1 MIWRSTGKP
10 ACAAVRFMAS
20 DALKIALLDLA
31 GENIGMLA
39 VPCIVIDYCPSG
51 LEVSKLRMHSCQ
63 RERERRSAEGF
74 ILASAGIPFK
84 LGNAKQAATVL
95 SSQSLGDGRFQL
107 SPPPVVALIELVG
120 RVF

>member
-20 DALKIALLDLA
+20 GALKIALLDLA

-63 RERERRSAEGF
+63 RERERERERDREREREREREK
-74 ILASAGIPFK
+74 IC
-84 LGNAKQAATVL
+84 
-95 SSQSLGDGRFQL
+95 
-107 SPPPVVALIELVG
+107 
-120 RVF
+120 